1 MSKVAY
7 RDEEIFWRYRMTQV
21 IITRMQFEK
30 LKEVFEMY
38 DLDRVIW
45 NEDHSKGAGIGSVTT
60 IEFDPKQSIK
70 MDITD
75 VSSW

>member
-1 MSKVAY
+1 
-7 RDEEIFWRYRMTQV
+7 MTQIV
-21 IITRMQFEK
+21 ITRKQFEK

-38 DLDRVIW
+38 DLDRLVLT
-45 NEDHSKGAGIGSVTT
+45 EHSTSGIGPTTT

-75 VSSW
+75 VESW

>member
-1 MSKVAY
+1 
-7 RDEEIFWRYRMTQV
+7 MTKIV
-21 IITRMQFEK
+21 ITKMQFEK

-45 NEDHSKGAGIGSVTT
+45 TEQSTSGIGPNVI
-60 IEFDPKQSIK
+60 IEFDPKSTIK

-75 VSSW
+75 VESW